1 MQIVRY
7 AGLYARNVNR
17 KFAEIARTALA
28 ALRLQAPLF
37 DLASLPTTPQHLK
50 WREHIKKSF
59 GYDPLQCPRCGRT
72 LELAEIWEPTRRQIW
87 MKRWLET
94 HRMRKAARLAMQ
106 QLLTRRSRRYYQLAF
121 NFDT

>member
-1 MQIVRY
+1 M
-7 AGLYARNVNR
+7 
-17 KFAEIARTALA
+17 LA
-28 ALRLQAPLF
+28 TLNANL
-37 DLASLPTTPQHLK
+37 LASSAQPSMLSVFSSPSSIWNPSPPPTSTSK
-50 WREHIKKSF
+50 GRERIKASF

-72 LELAEIWEPTRRQIW
+72 LELAEIWEPKRGHIW

-94 HRMRKAARLAMQ
+94 HRMRKAARLAMK

>member
-1 MQIVRY
+1 
-7 AGLYARNVNR
+7 
-17 KFAEIARTALA
+17 
-28 ALRLQAPLF
+28 
-37 DLASLPTTPQHLK
+37 
-50 WREHIKKSF
+50 
-59 GYDPLQCPRCGRT
+59 
-72 LELAEIWEPTRRQIW
+72 